1 MNKKNKSLIALLF
14 VLCVGLVGLTIAYF
28 SNSDTIENQFITKE
42 YGTTYTE
49 EFVSPDSWLP
59 GDTTDKT
66 IVATNSGQV
75 DEAVR
80 ISLSE
85 TWTPNKTGST
95 LNGWIHQDGTKSTHE
110 SASELENDERV
121 AVINFDNDSDWTY
134 EDGYYYYKYKLAPN
148 ESTTSLI
155 KSVTFNPNIKL
166 DDTCITT
173 EGNGTK
179 TITCNSSGEDY
190 DHATYTLTFTVETV
204 QYNKYAEAWQL
215 PSNTMVAI
223 GGSKPQGVNFA
234 QAIMN
239 KSNAS
244 SITNYTDGVTTEA
257 YTFEHD
263 ATEQTPALTDY
274 RYIGASPNNY
284 VEFNCDDNG
293 NNCEVWRA
301 IGVFYVDDGNNNWE
315 WRVKLVRGSVLS
327 EKIAFNSNYVN
338 NWDTSV
344 LKIFLVGDYY
354 DGTINDGLKQSAKKL
369 IGDAVYYL
377 GASNSTSGTT
387 EQLYSW
393 ERGNTTCGA
402 CNSDITKLTWIGKV
416 ALIYPSDMYMTYAN
430 GVEDMCYVSPDN
442 CSETLWGEPKT
453 TNIGY
458 PITGWIY
465 NSNVEEGK
473 TEKDFIS
480 LLSPYSTNNIETFL
494 VHSSGN
500 FDYDSGWEFGIRPTL
515 YLSSSVK
522 TTSGDGSINSPYKLS
537 L

>member
-1 MNKKNKSLIALLF
+1 MNKRNKSLIALLL

-121 AVINFDNDSDWTY
+121 AVINFDNDSDWYY

-155 KSVTFNPNIKL
+155 KSVTFNPNTKL

-215 PSNTMVAI
+215 PQNTTIAI
-223 GGSKPQGVNFA
+223 ASSKPQGVNFA
-234 QAIMN
+234 QAIMS
-239 KSNAS
+239 KSNAAT
-244 SITNYTDGVTTEA
+244 ITNYTDGVTTEA
-257 YTFEHD
+257 YTFEHG

-293 NNCEVWRA
+293 ENCEIWRA
-301 IGVFYVDDGNNNWE
+301 IGVFKVDDGNNNWE
-315 WRVKLVRGSVLS
+315 WRVKLVRGSS
-327 EKIAFNSNYVN
+327 FEEPMSWDINRTTDWTNS
-338 NWDTSV
+338 S
-344 LKIFLVGDYY
+344 LKTFLNEDYY
-354 DGTINDGLKQSAKKL
+354 NASGDAEDYGLKESAQEM
-369 IGDAVYYL
+369 IDNAVYYL
-377 GASNSTSGTT
+377 GTYAWANTLTT
-387 EQLYSW
+387 EQIYTN
-393 ERGNTTCGA
+393 ERGNESCFD
-402 CNSDITKLTWIGKV
+402 CNNDLTKLNWTGKISLMYSSDYGYIY
-416 ALIYPSDMYMTYAN
+416 AL
-430 GVEDMCYVSPDN
+430 GVEDNCYNDLHICNIYDN
-442 CSETLWGEPKT
+442 RNPL
-453 TNIGY
+453 
-458 PITGWIY
+458 TGWFY
-465 NSNVEEGK
+465 DNYGV
-473 TEKDFIS
+473 TDLDVW
-480 LLSPYSTNNIETFL
+480 LLSPFTD
-494 VHSSGN
+494 
-500 FDYDSGWEFGIRPTL
+500 FDYVSSIRAEGFIGITYGDHSDVLRAIFPVV
-515 YLSSSVK
+515 YLN
-522 TTSGDGSINSPYKLS
+522 TNTYIIDGDGSVDHPYKLS